1 MDNKDKLEI
10 VKDNENIES
19 NNNINEVDKK
29 TASASEMVE
38 NATYSSFE
46 HDYACEITKRNLLL
60 MDILAWA
67 MVSVFVVIIIVT
79 LNNVLTPRIQA
90 NKANKAKKDDLSS
103 YYDSSYGEPLSLEER
118 EANRKKNEELRKKL
132 EEEEKAK
139 NLENNDVENEE
150 QEENDTEIDAERS
163 KNTIDDETNDYFY
176 DREFDKLTSM
186 KVGEKYEIE
195 VNYEDEVD
203 GVTKTVE
210 KTRGLI
216 SITDYYRF
224 YGDDEFPAKEGYE
237 WCYFSIELEK
247 SREERVNIKEEI
259 SDCLDDMLCPYRP
272 GRRDATDSFWEFD
285 VEYNNKKYD
294 SCLFKQSSKTDGM
307 KYTSETWVRVPSG
320 YTGIVFLYDCYDWY
334 KYTFD
339 HDNMEPRSVNDLIT
353 KETKYFRL
361 GSGGDFITYNSDDS
375 NLEEEGDELSG
386 EYLPEANS
394 DVYIRIKKINEDTW
408 QYDTLFVA
416 DDTVVEGFPTRHYKY
431 KEDNMWECVSE
442 DYRGYFI
449 QKLDENQIYN
459 DEIYDCTIYTRK

>member
-1 MDNKDKLEI
+1 MK
-10 VKDNENIES
+10 NEWVEVRAKYLSAGFNGSENDYES
-19 NNNINEVDKK
+19 
-29 TASASEMVE
+29 
-38 NATYSSFE
+38 
-46 HDYACEITKRNLLL
+46 LL
-60 MDILAWA
+60 
-67 MVSVFVVIIIVT
+67 T
-79 LNNVLTPRIQA
+79 
-90 NKANKAKKDDLSS
+90 
-103 YYDSSYGEPLSLEER
+103 ELEEKR
-118 EANRKKNEELRKKL
+118 LHKDFFAMLYY
-132 EEEEKAK
+132 AK
-139 NLENNDVENEE
+139 
-150 QEENDTEIDAERS
+150 
-163 KNTIDDETNDYFY
+163 
-176 DREFDKLTSM
+176 TS
-186 KVGEKYEIE
+186 
-195 VNYEDEVD
+195 
-203 GVTKTVE
+203 
-210 KTRGLI
+210 L
-216 SITDYYRF
+216 
-224 YGDDEFPAKEGYE
+224 
-237 WCYFSIELEK
+237 
-247 SREERVNIKEEI
+247 
-259 SDCLDDMLCPYRP
+259 
-272 GRRDATDSFWEFD
+272 
-285 VEYNNKKYD
+285 
-294 SCLFKQSSKTDGM
+294 CLFKQSSKTDGM

-375 NLEEEGDELSG
+375 NLEQSGDELSG